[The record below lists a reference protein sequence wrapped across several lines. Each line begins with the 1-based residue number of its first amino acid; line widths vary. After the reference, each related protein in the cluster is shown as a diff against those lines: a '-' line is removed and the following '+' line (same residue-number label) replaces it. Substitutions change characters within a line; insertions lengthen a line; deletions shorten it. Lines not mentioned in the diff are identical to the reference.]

1 MLSDDLW
8 RLRVSGDLD
17 RLAKIARDIQI
28 LKWVMLALLFLV
40 FLLVVSTFRAA
51 TLTTSSGLVVAR
63 SVNVDGQR
71 Q

>member
-1 MLSDDLW
+1 M
-8 RLRVSGDLD
+8 SGDLD